1 MSTCTQTPF
10 VSTVHSILD
19 QLMQGRFSS
28 AYVYERV
35 TGRLAEV
42 AFLNISTL
50 LLLVHLRQFEILT
63 SFNFNIS
70 NSVNQIQKFDKT

>member
-1 MSTCTQTPF
+1 
-10 VSTVHSILD
+10 
-19 QLMQGRFSS
+19 MQGRFSS

-70 NSVNQIQKFDKT
+70 NSVNQIQKFDKTWQIFLQFLQFYYMDKLNI